1 MQNGETAK
9 VRYETAPKKGTLM
22 NDCAV
27 LLNHLKIYG
36 TTFQEMKA
44 KLHISSL
51 RFRYKTNMYKHHV
64 IIQNLK
70 TNIQIL

>member
-22 NDCAV
+22 NDTAV
-27 LLNHLKIYG
+27 RLNHLKNYG
-36 TTFQEMKA
+36 TAFHR
-44 KLHISSL
+44 HISSL

-64 IIQNLK
+64 IIQNVK